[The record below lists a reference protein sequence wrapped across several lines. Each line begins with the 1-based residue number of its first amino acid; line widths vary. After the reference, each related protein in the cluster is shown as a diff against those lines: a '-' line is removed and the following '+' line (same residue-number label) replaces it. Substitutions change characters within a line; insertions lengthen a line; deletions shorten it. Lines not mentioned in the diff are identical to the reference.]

1 MDAKV
6 LPISSQLSGRRGVM
20 SLHVSKLRGISLETR
35 SKLKH
40 RGITYTQQ
48 LLEAAG
54 KPEGRARLAHASGIE
69 EDELLRLVRRA
80 DLARIKGIG
89 AIFADMLELVDVDD
103 VGLLAQQ
110 SPDALHVRLFELNA
124 SERLAR
130 RAPTPDEVVDW
141 IRQARVL
148 PRLFE
153 SREGAEPGRDR
164 ESL

>member
-1 MDAKV
+1 MESKV
-6 LPISSQLSGRRGVM
+6 LSIASSVSGRRKIM

-54 KPEGRARLAHASGIE
+54 KPDGRSRLAHASGIE
-69 EDELLRLVRRA
+69 EAELLRLVRRA

-89 AIFADMLELVDVDD
+89 AIFADMLEWIGIHD
-103 VGLLAQQ
+103 VGALARQP
-110 SPDALHVRLFELNA
+110 PDALHARLFELNA
-124 SERLAR
+124 TERFAR
-130 RAPTPDEVVDW
+130 RAPTPEEVADW

-148 PRLFE
+148 PRLLE
-153 SREGAEPGRDR
+153 DGRDR
-164 ESL
+164 AGADQ